1 MVPLGGP
8 RALSSAP
15 APDVPQGSNTYRD
28 ERSDLLSI
36 LDELDTDTLAD
47 GGVGLLGLNANLL
60 QHDTLCVG
68 GASSRGGLVDVAEGA
83 LLVRLIRLHSAKKT
97 STLSN
102 LQLERNGERVG
113 VGEYRLNTHP
123 AIFTAIVAQLARG
136 LQSTGFVG

>member
-1 MVPLGGP
+1 MLP
-8 RALSSAP
+8 RARFLYALSAYI
-15 APDVPQGSNTYRD
+15 PQ
-28 ERSDLLSI
+28 
-36 LDELDTDTLAD
+36 
-47 GGVGLLGLNANLL
+47 
-60 QHDTLCVG
+60 
-68 GASSRGGLVDVAEGA
+68 
-83 LLVRLIRLHSAKKT
+83 KKT